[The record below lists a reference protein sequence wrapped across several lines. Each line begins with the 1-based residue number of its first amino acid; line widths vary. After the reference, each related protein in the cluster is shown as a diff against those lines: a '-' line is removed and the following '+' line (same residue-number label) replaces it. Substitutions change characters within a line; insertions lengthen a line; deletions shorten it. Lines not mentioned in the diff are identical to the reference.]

1 LNQGTSALKELHL
14 INNFYKQKFY
24 KTKKNSLMKK
34 TSLFFAF
41 VLCTVAL
48 FAQKKTTTS
57 ATVNFDAT
65 TSLDALPKA
74 ENKTAIAA
82 LDTKTGSVAFE
93 VAVKNFAFSNPRI
106 QEHFNAA
113 GWMDSDQF
121 PTANF
126 KGTITNL
133 SDVNFSKNGT
143 YNADVEGDLTLH
155 GVTKPVKT
163 KATITVDSEKISS
176 KSDFTIKLEDYNVN
190 GGAIAAGKVS
200 KEPTISVAADFN

>member
-1 LNQGTSALKELHL
+1 
-14 INNFYKQKFY
+14 
-24 KTKKNSLMKK
+24 MKK

-113 GWMDSDQF
+113 GWIQTSF
-121 PTANF
+121 PPLILKERSPIF
-126 KGTITNL
+126 
-133 SDVNFSKNGT
+133 
-143 YNADVEGDLTLH
+143 LT
-155 GVTKPVKT
+155 
-163 KATITVDSEKISS
+163 
-176 KSDFTIKLEDYNVN
+176 
-190 GGAIAAGKVS
+190 
-200 KEPTISVAADFN
+200 